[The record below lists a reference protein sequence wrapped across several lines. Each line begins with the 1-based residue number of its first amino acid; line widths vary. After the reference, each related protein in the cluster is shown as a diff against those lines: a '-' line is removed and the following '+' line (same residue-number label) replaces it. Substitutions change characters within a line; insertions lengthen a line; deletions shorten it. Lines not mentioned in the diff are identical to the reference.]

1 MGIEI
6 YSELTVFHPNDEVC
20 LMFLLL
26 FFFSGDSREK
36 SKLGVMWMYS
46 AYLSELVYLGTLN
59 LCGMLVK
66 LNLICSRTCMMV
78 CGVKSR
84 QFFRVIMW
92 II

>member
-6 YSELTVFHPNDEVC
+6 YSELSVFHPNDEVC

-26 FFFSGDSREK
+26 FFSGDSREK

-78 CGVKSR
+78 CGVDSR